1 VTCCEIKRLFYDRER
16 IRHDSTNVLSFDERV
31 TVQICAL
38 AQGCWRKVII
48 DDLMPF
54 DNDGNLLLPATS
66 MPHELWPMLLT
77 KALLKV
83 SALELVRSFE

>member
-1 VTCCEIKRLFYDRER
+1 MMYVEVATCPCTL
-16 IRHDSTNVLSFDERV
+16 
-31 TVQICAL
+31 
-38 AQGCWRKVII
+38 QGYWRKVTI

-54 DNDGNLLLPATS
+54 DHEGNLLLPATS

-83 SALELVRSFE
+83 AALELVTFHTFLYRDASVRQCILLLKLV